1 MKVTL
6 KQLLKYVPVICIL
19 LGLLLIGGGFAMADF
34 KMENLQTVEHKPY
47 MKREKTITMHQ
58 ISSIRIDSYHSEIN
72 ILPAKDEDRKSTRL
86 NSSHSGE
93 SRMPSSA

>member
-34 KMENLQTVEHKPY
+34 KMENLQTVEIGRAHV
-47 MKREKTITMHQ
+47 
-58 ISSIRIDSYHSEIN
+58 
-72 ILPAKDEDRKSTRL
+72 
-86 NSSHSGE
+86 
-93 SRMPSSA
+93 

>member
-47 MKREKTITMHQ
+47 ICLLYTSDTV
-58 ISSIRIDSYHSEIN
+58 
-72 ILPAKDEDRKSTRL
+72 
-86 NSSHSGE
+86 
-93 SRMPSSA
+93 